1 MKNVFLFLVLTAL
14 ADVVLAAGA
23 QRMFIHDDDLSA
35 ERVVEAVARVRAG
48 LDSPGAPVL
57 GEVEKSKL
65 EHVLDQLVSL
75 YRDDS
80 PRRRSRAAS
89 LQQQANTI
97 LMPLIASNDSGNDM
111 VCQRVFRVGTKIPSV
126 ECRTRAERARE
137 QSEAAETIS
146 RMQTACGAGSTEP
159 LCLGVR

>member
-1 MKNVFLFLVLTAL
+1 MKNVCLILVLATL
-14 ADVVLAAGA
+14 ADAVLAAGM
-23 QRMFIHDDDLSA
+23 QPMYIHDDDLRA

-65 EHVLDQLVSL
+65 DHVLDQLVSL

-89 LQQQANTI
+89 LQREANSI

-111 VCQRVFRVGTKIPSV
+111 VCQRVVRVGTKIPSV